1 MSIRG
6 RNLLDKLKTIE
17 LRPAV
22 ALGAAGFI
30 LNMLALQFGW
40 GMHFMFGNAI
50 VFAFVRVLRPQSVVL
65 AGAIASLQTVF
76 LWNHPW
82 AWGIWTLEAAV
93 VAHSARKTSPVRADV
108 IFWLLAGAPLIFL
121 TYGMIMKM
129 DGLSLVLVIAKQG
142 TNGVLNV
149 VLGEMIYLA
158 ALFFMTWRRGSTW
171 PKMPV
176 QSIFMMVLLA
186 IILIPTTVYIRLDAP
201 SREEEARNSVDR
213 VLQERLRITDATL
226 SIWTRSRSVEL
237 SALAAKQ
244 LDGGVSSTDPIYK
257 DLSLEFSSVTL
268 VDNAGKTIWSNA
280 SDDAISKDVIDA
292 LPAGHLDT
300 RFRTGL
306 IAIPGS
312 NASRQLAL
320 VAPFVVENRPAA
332 IIAPLRQNALQNLLH
347 PMDSVDGVFLI
358 NSGSDAFPLSRTSSE
373 LNQVVLN
380 LKGMFGDSALR
391 STALISDV
399 TYGNALMSDLRDAR
413 LVRASTIA
421 SLPDWHI
428 LAIAGLAPEVLKARE
443 GQTKTFVALSC
454 FVVLLTFLATLLG
467 RWAEWELR
475 QLAQS
480 AADLAL
486 LGTKRDQIDRLMIT
500 ELSEISD
507 KISLA
512 GRNVSS
518 KQGALVNY
526 QRRLSSIAQHAPV
539 LVYAFGVREGRRE
552 ELFYLSETVENILGH
567 TRQEATSAGWW
578 DNAIHPDDYN
588 RCDAAF
594 SDLNPGKVINIEYR
608 MRHTLGHYVWVFD
621 TFAVEEDQAT
631 GNSEAIGVIIDITA
645 QKAAAEQLLQADKMA
660 SLGRMISG
668 TAHELNQ
675 PLNYIKFATSNLRE
689 YALRGQLDADRCIAK
704 SESILSHVDR
714 ASAIILQMRIFGRT
728 TSEALFPMKVTDAV
742 DAVLT
747 MAAPQLDLDGTL
759 VETNVRSV
767 AAVRALPVL
776 LEQVF
781 LNLILNANDAIR
793 ARRNAG
799 DLTRGLIRI
808 TVDRKAAR
816 AIITFEDNG
825 TGLAPDIMPAIFEP
839 CFTTKPPKEG
849 TGLGLPISYGIIK
862 DLGGTIR
869 AENVTP
875 GARFIIE
882 MPAAKLEDL
891 APPADAI

>member
-1 MSIRG
+1 MRIHG

-17 LRPAV
+17 LWPAV

-50 VFAFVRVLRPQSVVL
+50 VFAFIRVLRPQSVVL

-76 LWNHPW
+76 QWNHPW

-93 VAHSARKTSPVRADV
+93 VAHSARKTSPVRRDV
-108 IFWLLAGAPLIFL
+108 IFWLLAGAPLIIL
-121 TYGMIMKM
+121 TYGMVMKM
-129 DGLSLVLVIAKQG
+129 DWLSLVLVIAKQG

-158 ALFFMTWRRGSTW
+158 ALFFMTWRSGSSW

-176 QSIFMMVLLA
+176 QSIFTMVLLA

-201 SREEEARNSVDR
+201 TREEEARDSVDR

-226 SIWTRSRSVEL
+226 SSWTRSRSVEL
-237 SALAAKQ
+237 SVFAAKQ
-244 LDGGVSSTDPIYK
+244 LDGGVRITDPIYE
-257 DLSLEFSSVTL
+257 DLSLEFSSFTF
-268 VDNAGKTIWSNA
+268 VDSAGKTIWSNA
-280 SDDAISKDVIDA
+280 SNDPLLRDVINA
-292 LPAGHLDT
+292 LPGHLDT

-306 IAIPGS
+306 VAIPGR
-312 NASRQLAL
+312 NESRQLTL
-320 VAPFVVENRPAA
+320 VVPFVVDDRPAT
-332 IIAPLRQNALQNLLH
+332 IIAPLRQDTLQRLLH
-347 PMDSVDGVFLI
+347 PMDSVDGSFLI
-358 NSGSDAFPLSRTSSE
+358 DSGSGVFPLSRTTPE
-373 LNQVVLN
+373 LTQMVRN
-380 LKGMFGDSALR
+380 LRGMYGDSALR
-391 STALISDV
+391 SAALISDV

-413 LVRASTIA
+413 MVRASTIA
-421 SLPDWHI
+421 ALPDWQI
-428 LAIAGLAPEVLKARE
+428 LAIASLAPEVLKARE
-443 GQTKTFVALSC
+443 GQVRTFVALSC
-454 FVVLLTFLATLLG
+454 FVVLLTLLASLLS
-467 RWAEWELR
+467 RWAEWSLR

-486 LGTKRDQIDRLMIT
+486 MGTKRDQIDRLMIS
-500 ELSEISD
+500 ELSEVSD
-507 KISLA
+507 KILSA
-512 GRNVSS
+512 GRSVST

-526 QRRLSSIAQHAPV
+526 QRRLNSIAQHAPV
-539 LVYAFGVREGRRE
+539 MVYAFEVSAGRRG
-552 ELFYLSETVENILGH
+552 ELIYLSETAENILGY
-567 TRQEATSAGWW
+567 TRQEATHADWW
-578 DNAIHPDDYN
+578 DNAIHPDDFD
-588 RCDAAF
+588 RCIAAF
-594 SDLNPGKVINIEYR
+594 SDLQPGKVVSIEYR
-608 MRHTLGHYVWVFD
+608 MRHALGHFVWVFD
-621 TFAVEEDQAT
+621 TFAVEEDRAS
-631 GNSEAIGVIIDITA
+631 GDCEAIGVSIDITA

-675 PLNYIKFATSNLRE
+675 PLNYIKMATSNLRE
-689 YALRGQLDADRCIAK
+689 YALRGQLDIDRCIAK
-704 SESILSHVDR
+704 SDSILSHVDR

-728 TSEALFPMKVTDAV
+728 ASEALFPLKVTDAV

-747 MAAPQLDLDGTL
+747 MAAPQLELDGTQ

-808 TVDRKAAR
+808 TVDRMAAL

-839 CFTTKPPKEG
+839 FFTTKPPKEG

-869 AENVTP
+869 AENAAL

-882 MPAAKLEDL
+882 MPATKLEDL
-891 APPADAI
+891 AQPAETI